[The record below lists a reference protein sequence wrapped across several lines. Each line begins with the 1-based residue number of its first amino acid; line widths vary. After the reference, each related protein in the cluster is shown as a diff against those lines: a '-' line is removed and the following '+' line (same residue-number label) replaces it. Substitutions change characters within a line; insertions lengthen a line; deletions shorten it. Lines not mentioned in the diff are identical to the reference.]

1 MEDTYPDPA
10 AAADKS
16 VNTALFRGQPV
27 DNLVHVDN
35 YPVDNESVSDG
46 LESAS
51 GESTAQPPQDVA
63 LNALSNAR
71 SGAARRPRRRG
82 ARHLDAGAGTEG
94 TGRNVGGY
102 SGAGT
107 DPERDPHALGSLVDG
122 FVADQGWQ
130 AQLAHARVF
139 AGWDQ
144 LVGPDVA
151 AHCTPVSL
159 REGEL
164 RVSAQSTAWATQ
176 LRLLASALLVRLVA
190 ELGPEL
196 VTKIVITGP
205 TGPSW
210 KHGPRTVRGHRGPR
224 DTYG

>member
-1 MEDTYPDPA
+1 MDNASEWD
-10 AAADKS
+10 DK
-16 VNTALFRGQPV
+16 PV
-27 DNLVHVDN
+27 DTEAAPSPDDT
-35 YPVDNESVSDG
+35 P
-46 LESAS
+46 LE
-51 GESTAQPPQDVA
+51 PPQD
-63 LNALSNAR
+63 LALSALANAR

-82 ARHLDAGAGTEG
+82 ARDLDAGGGNES
-94 TGRNVGGY
+94 TGRNVSGY
-102 SGAGT
+102 SGAGA
-107 DPERDPHALGSLVDG
+107 DPERDPHVLGSLVEG
-122 FVADQGWQ
+122 FVVDQGWQ

-144 LVGPDVA
+144 LVGPDIA

-176 LRLLASALLVRLVA
+176 LRLLASALLGRLVA

-196 VTKIVITGP
+196 VTRIVITGP